1 MTAASP
7 HWEFH
12 QMPDAAMALEAGY
25 QGRYFELLGLNNPRL
40 NTELEVR
47 AEAAGQSNG
56 WSRVHLLT
64 PWMALA
70 LIYVLTALFTEVIT
84 NNAAAV
90 LMFPIALAISEQL
103 GVNFLP
109 FAVAVMFAASAS
121 FITPLGY
128 QTNLMVY
135 GPGRYRFT
143 DYMRMGVP
151 LSLTVGATAITLIPM
166 VWSF

>member
-1 MTAASP
+1 MLVVIASSFALGNAMTETGTAQ
-7 HWEFH
+7 WI
-12 QMPDAAMALEAGY
+12 AG
-25 QGRYFELLGLNNPRL
+25 GLLSFGP
-40 NTELEVR
+40 
-47 AEAAGQSNG
+47 
-56 WSRVHLLT
+56 LT
-64 PWMALA
+64 PWIALA
-70 LIYVLTALFTEVIT
+70 MVYALTALFTELIT

-90 LMFPIALAISEQL
+90 LMFPIALAVSEQL

-143 DYMRMGVP
+143 DYMRIGIP
-151 LSLTVGATAITLIPM
+151 LSLVVAAVALGLIPL
-166 VWSF
+166 VWGF

>member
-1 MTAASP
+1 M
-7 HWEFH
+7 
-12 QMPDAAMALEAGY
+12 
-25 QGRYFELLGLNNPRL
+25 
-40 NTELEVR
+40 V
-47 AEAAGQSNG
+47 
-56 WSRVHLLT
+56 
-64 PWMALA
+64 
-70 LIYVLTALFTEVIT
+70 YVLTAIFTEVIT

-90 LMFPIALAISEQL
+90 LMFPIALAVSEQL

-143 DYMRMGVP
+143 DYLRLGVP
-151 LSLTVGATAITLIPM
+151 LSLLIGSVAIGLIPL
-166 VWSF
+166 VWGF